1 MTLENFEDLLDS
13 LLLSILRTCLN
24 CLDIIRR
31 IKTNAAFDSSFTPSL
46 LVLVLELFKHFAL
59 LECQF
64 VALGSV
70 VIVKSFHGNARLA
83 LKYEMCLIMV
93 D

>member
-1 MTLENFEDLLDS
+1 MTLEKFEDLLDS
-13 LLLSILRTCLN
+13 LLLSILRTFLN

-31 IKTNAAFDSSFTPSL
+31 IKANAAFDSPFTPSL

-64 VALGSV
+64 VALGPV
-70 VIVKSFHGNARLA
+70 VIVKSFYGNARLA